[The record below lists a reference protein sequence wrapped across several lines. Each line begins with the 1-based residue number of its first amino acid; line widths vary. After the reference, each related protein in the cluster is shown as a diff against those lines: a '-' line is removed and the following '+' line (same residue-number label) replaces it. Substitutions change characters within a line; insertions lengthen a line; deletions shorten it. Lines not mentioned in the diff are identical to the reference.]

1 MMKQLILSCK
11 KATWLI
17 SLKEEG
23 KLSFIQRIQLRMHLA
38 VCSMCKLFEK
48 QTLFISKNA
57 RHLHEH
63 SHTPLSSDSKERM
76 SKVIKD
82 ATSGR

>member
-1 MMKQLILSCK
+1 MKQVILSCK

-23 KLSFIQRIQLRMHLA
+23 KLTFTQKIQLRMHLA

-57 RHLHEH
+57 RHLLEH
-63 SHTPLSSDSKERM
+63 SHTTLSSDSKEKM
-76 SKVIKD
+76 SKVIKE

>member
-1 MMKQLILSCK
+1 MKEVNITCK
-11 KATWLI
+11 KATLLI
-17 SLKEEG
+17 SMKEEG
-23 KLSFIQRIQLRMHLA
+23 KLSFAQKIQLRMHLA

-48 QTLFISKNA
+48 QSLFISKNA

-63 SHTPLSSDSKERM
+63 SHTPLSSNSKERM